1 MVVLWLL
8 LSWSHRDRPP
18 RTEGEKEARSGI
30 TNAWEAKFARTGEV
44 LRIDQFDGFITWDSN
59 QNASSNSCDLDVLL
73 RAP

>member
-8 LSWSHRDRPP
+8 LSWSHRDRPH

-44 LRIDQFDGFITWDSN
+44 LRIDQFDGFHHMGLESKRFE
-59 QNASSNSCDLDVLL
+59 QLL
-73 RAP
+73 RS